1 MAVRNIAVMPA
12 DIGALRR
19 GAAYGSFACAILL
32 SCSAAVEG
40 SSAAEKP
47 RGAPRNDR
55 EEKALVDKDKGM
67 CYNAFDNE
75 ISVPWRVRRMALS
88 AEQDNQVKVLNGTAA
103 VCVYIDPR

>member
-1 MAVRNIAVMPA
+1 M
-12 DIGALRR
+12 
-19 GAAYGSFACAILL
+19 
-32 SCSAAVEG
+32 
-40 SSAAEKP
+40 
-47 RGAPRNDR
+47 
-55 EEKALVDKDKGM
+55 VDKDKGM